1 MKKLLSGT
9 GWTQIHVA
17 VGAPDEPY
25 VAIYEVT

>member
-1 MKKLLSGT
+1 LSGT